1 MQMIVCEN
9 CRKVYDYDKD
19 EFCTRCGAYNQPG
32 KAGAPVVRVDGVNER
47 THSGSFAHKEVHKE
61 KAVRRFTGM
70 DRPHPSK
77 PAASS
82 RQNSK
87 PIKWIFWI
95 VAVAVLYYVV
105 LPVLVLL
112 FGMM

>member
-47 THSGSFAHKEVHKE
+47 THSGSFAHKEGLTSSDYE
-61 KAVRRFTGM
+61 KAGAGRSGL
-70 DRPHPSK
+70 D
-77 PAASS
+77 
-82 RQNSK
+82 
-87 PIKWIFWI
+87 
-95 VAVAVLYYVV
+95 
-105 LPVLVLL
+105 L
-112 FGMM
+112 FIRKILCSTPRNNH

>member
-1 MQMIVCEN
+1 MQMMVCEN

-77 PAASS
+77 PAVDKLNEKNDLPPLFI
-82 RQNSK
+82 RI
-87 PIKWIFWI
+87 IKEKSLTSFK
-95 VAVAVLYYVV
+95 Y
-105 LPVLVLL
+105 
-112 FGMM
+112 